1 MNPDFNR
8 LLASAVED
16 RRGLFLA
23 AAARLGTTVQNVEKD
38 FWVCWTLDALFNGL
52 QAGGPRLLF
61 KGGTS
66 LSKGYGLIERFSE
79 DIDITVFR
87 ADINAPASVEELEA
101 LSRKQRERRLADIR
115 NACQT
120 FISGPLRT
128 QLEEL
133 AASLPIAGGE
143 LRVTLDDD
151 DVDGQSLLLRYPA
164 VSDEDRYVRPAVK
177 IEAGAKSALD
187 PHEALSVRPY
197 VADELAEFDLTV
209 PGVTTVDPVRT
220 FWDKVL
226 ILHSLRHSFEANGR
240 LRGGGQ
246 RVSRHYYDMY
256 QIMRADVGQ
265 SAMADLEMAENCM
278 RHERMFFKRPS
289 TDTAVPGSFAL
300 VPPAAMRNQLRLDY
314 EAMAVMIFG
323 EVPAFEEVM
332 DSIAALEATV
342 NRHAKKGLGPRNE
355 VELKPVVKDTAPRSP
370 EQPATP
376 RGNGTGDDR

>member
-8 LLASAVED
+8 LLMSAVED

-23 AAARLGTTVQNVEKD
+23 TAMRLGTTVQNVEKD

-52 QAGGPRLLF
+52 QPGGPRLLF

-87 ADINAPASVEELEA
+87 ADIDAPALVEELEA

-115 NACQT
+115 QACQT
-120 FISGPLRT
+120 FIGGPLKT

-133 AASLPIAGGE
+133 AVGLPIAGGQ

-151 DVDGQSLLLRYPA
+151 DADGQTLLLQYPA
-164 VSDEDRYVRPAVK
+164 VSDDDQYVRPAVK

-187 PHEALSVRPY
+187 PHEPLSVRPY
-197 VADELAEFDLTV
+197 VADELVEFDLKV
-209 PGVTTVDPVRT
+209 LGVTTVDPVRT

-226 ILHSLRHSFEANGR
+226 ILHSLRRSFEDRGR

-246 RVSRHYYDMY
+246 RISRHYYDVDRVLRTDIG
-256 QIMRADVGQ
+256 QRAVADL
-265 SAMADLEMAENCM
+265 AMAEDCV
-278 RHERMFFKRPS
+278 RHERMFFKRS
-289 TDTAVPGSFAL
+289 GTDTAVPGSFVL
-300 VPPAAMRNQLRLDY
+300 VPPAAMLDQLRQDY
-314 EAMAVMIFG
+314 QAMAVMIFG
-323 EVPAFEEVM
+323 EVPTFASVM
-332 DSIAALEATV
+332 DSIAVLEAVV
-342 NRHAKKGLGPRNE
+342 NR
-355 VELKPVVKDTAPRSP
+355 
-370 EQPATP
+370 
-376 RGNGTGDDR
+376 